1 MLTRA
6 SNGYLRH
13 GLCLLV
19 LRDECRMP
27 SAHGHLQA
35 HPLGMVFPIEYLSC
49 PLLQRNHHVD
59 GYITTLITCKSGVFR
74 SPRSLR
80 ASSCRSSA
88 SATRETSVSS
98 PARTK
103 GEGIFNPRAQRRWST
118 CGHGRIHVALVQSSS
133 EMQNQ
138 PDVPS
143 ITVTQLVDLMANGG
157 PKMFLFS
164 ALFYDRSR
172 AST

>member
-1 MLTRA
+1 VLTRA

-19 LRDECRMP
+19 LRDECSMP

-103 GEGIFNPRAQRRWST
+103 GEGNI
-118 CGHGRIHVALVQSSS
+118 
-133 EMQNQ
+133 Q
-138 PDVPS
+138 PAGS
-143 ITVTQLVDLMANGG
+143 KAMVDLRPRPHPCCPCAIIIRNAKPTRRPLHHCHSTRRSNG
-157 PKMFLFS
+157 
-164 ALFYDRSR
+164 
-172 AST
+172 